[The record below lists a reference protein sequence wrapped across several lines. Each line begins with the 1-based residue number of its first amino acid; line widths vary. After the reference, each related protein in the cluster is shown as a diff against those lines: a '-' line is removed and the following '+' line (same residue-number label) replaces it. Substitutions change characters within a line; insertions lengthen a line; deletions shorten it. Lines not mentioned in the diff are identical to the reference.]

1 VLTGGLD
8 DLMDSFRKSGQADTA
23 DSWVNTNVPTQ
34 GLSPSQVEQ
43 AVGAENL
50 AELSRRTGLSRE
62 DLLERLATT
71 IPAAVD
77 RATPGGNMPA
87 SDTEM
92 RDRMFGTF

>member
-1 VLTGGLD
+1 
-8 DLMDSFRKSGQADTA
+8 M
-23 DSWVNTNVPTQ
+23 
-34 GLSPSQVEQ
+34 
-43 AVGAENL
+43 GAENL